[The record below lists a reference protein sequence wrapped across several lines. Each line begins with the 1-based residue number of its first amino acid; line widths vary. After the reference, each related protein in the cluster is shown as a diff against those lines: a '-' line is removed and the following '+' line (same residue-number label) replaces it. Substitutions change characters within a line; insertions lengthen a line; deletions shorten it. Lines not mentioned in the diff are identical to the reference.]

1 MTAIQNSR
9 TATIRV
15 TASAARVA
23 RIAAVTVLALAGAA
37 LLVLAMS
44 NTSGPSHVLS
54 ALPTWTLTTYFVA
67 LGSYITA
74 VAVTGAREN
83 ARAAEKTQYDI
94 R

>member
-9 TATIRV
+9 TATFRV
-15 TASAARVA
+15 TASATRV
-23 RIAAVTVLALAGAA
+23 AAVTVLAVAGAA
-37 LLVLAMS
+37 LLVIAMS

-67 LGSYITA
+67 LGAYIAA
-74 VAVTGAREN
+74 VAVAGAHEN
-83 ARAAEKTQYDI
+83 ARAAEQTQFDI